1 MTTDFDAAA
10 LIALR
15 QAPCPTGTADIAY
28 RLTASF
34 GRRPPAA
41 KVLKALRRL
50 AKTGHAVL
58 VKTGN
63 PSTWRATPAPW
74 LAPSDPIETREAAS
88 Q

>member
-1 MTTDFDAAA
+1 MTAPDLDAAV

-15 QAPCPTGTADIAY
+15 QAPCPAGTADIAY

-50 AKTGHAVL
+50 AKEGHAVL
-58 VKTGN
+58 VKAGN
-63 PSTWRATPAPW
+63 PSVWRANPAPW
-74 LAPSDPIETREAAS
+74 LSS
-88 Q
+88 QKDQADVQ